1 METDSIEFEKWIK
14 NKLEL
19 KFTNFLQAVQYL
31 FFYVFFG
38 QKFSFT
44 DKINNL
50 EKINNS
56 NLIFQVKEKKCYV
69 LSSILLNASFI
80 RKLNANTKEKN
91 NDKMHKY
98 LNDKN

>member
-69 LSSILLNASFI
+69 RSLLYFI
-80 RKLNANTKEKN
+80 ERFFYYEVKYKYKRKE
-91 NDKMHKY
+91 
-98 LNDKN
+98 

>member
-1 METDSIEFEKWIK
+1 MEADSIEFEKWIK

-19 KFTNFLQAVQYL
+19 KFTNFLQAFLQYL

-44 DKINNL
+44 DNL
-50 EKINNS
+50 KKVNNS

>member
-44 DKINNL
+44 DNL
-50 EKINNS
+50 EKVNNS
-56 NLIFQVKEKKCYV
+56 NLIFQVKEKKYYV

-80 RKLNANTKEKN
+80 TKLNTNTKEKN